1 MKPHPLEL
9 QERIVK
15 AVDDQYGTIA
25 EIAEMFNVS
34 ERYVFKLLQLRAE
47 RGDLSPLPHGGG
59 ARSKLSEEQKLKVV
73 DFVAAKPDVT
83 IGELRQEIKKKLRV
97 ELSVG
102 AVWNVLDA
110 LGLTRKKSLAAHAKP
125 TRKSAPL
132 SRRDSRGSRADD

>member
-1 MKPHPLEL
+1 
-9 QERIVK
+9 
-15 AVDDQYGTIA
+15 
-25 EIAEMFNVS
+25 
-34 ERYVFKLLQLRAE
+34 LRAE

-110 LGLTRKKSLAAHAKP
+110 LGLTRKKVSPRPRSRPARARRFPEETAAAREP
-125 TRKSAPL
+125 TIDFCR
-132 SRRDSRGSRADD
+132 